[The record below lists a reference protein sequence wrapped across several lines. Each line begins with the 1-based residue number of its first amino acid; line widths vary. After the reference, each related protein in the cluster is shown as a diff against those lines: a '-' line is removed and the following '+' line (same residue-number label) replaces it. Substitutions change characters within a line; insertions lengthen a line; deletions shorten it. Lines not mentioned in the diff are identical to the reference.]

1 MKNAYKNLIDKLSVS
16 DRFLVTSLF
25 WDTARDIIVD
35 NAPKNLSENQL
46 KRYVYEK
53 MYNEPA
59 PSELWN

>member
-46 KRYVYEK
+46 KRYIYEK

-59 PSELWN
+59 QSGWWN